1 MNVFALL
8 LLLAA
13 IFPNLFCT
21 FHMHPVYIQYTYT
34 CTCRSTCIILV
45 ENVETK
51 MKQTLLLLT
60 SHCIQFGVFL

>member
-21 FHMHPVYIQYTYT
+21 IHMHPVYI
-34 CTCRSTCIILV
+34 RIRIRVRVRVGLLV
-45 ENVETK
+45 LYWLK
-51 MKQTLLLLT
+51 M
-60 SHCIQFGVFL
+60 